1 MNTVSITKTDKTLC
15 ASLNGRLD
23 AISSP
28 EVEKQL
34 MNSLDGI
41 EKLIFD
47 FTELEYIS
55 SAGLRVI
62 LTASQILDDQ
72 GEMVIKN
79 ARSDILDVFEVTG
92 IIDDLIIE

>member
-1 MNTVSITKTDKTLC
+1 MNTVSITRTDNTLC
-15 ASLNGRLD
+15 ASLGGKLD
-23 AISSP
+23 AVSSP

-34 MNSLDGI
+34 IDSLDGV
-41 EKLIFD
+41 EKLILD

-62 LTASQILDDQ
+62 LTASQIMDDQ

-79 ARSDILDVFEVTG
+79 VCSDILDVFNVTG
-92 IIDDLIIE
+92 IADDLIIE